1 MTDMRDAR
9 FKKAL
14 DAAPDADARPAR
26 SVAEFIRAAAR
37 STPAQPLAS
46 TAATAWWQ
54 RWWRR
59 SGSPRAPWN
68 AAFATLLLGVLVT
81 VLWVQEPIPDARPVI
96 PAPAVADDAPPA
108 DPAPTA
114 APVSPA
120 EATADAVHTPQG
132 APRAKQRQTGPAPA
146 PAPAPA
152 AAAPPPPQAA
162 LMLDAPSLAQPN
174 LSDMQKRA
182 AEQMANKAVLAE
194 LARAVAPAQQE
205 SLAAATMAA
214 APAPA
219 PVAAA
224 PVATLHL
231 DTQGMQ
237 GWSALA
243 LRLDAHMVTVDRVQ
257 GQALFAQMQSEV
269 RRLVLAAMP
278 ATALPAE
285 APRLRITVLQQDQT
299 LAHFT
304 LWANAIRWQRTGQPA
319 VLGAIDAADAQVLV
333 TLAQQAVAAA
343 SPAPN

>member
-81 VLWVQEPIPDARPVI
+81 VMWVQQPIPDARPI
-96 PAPAVADDAPPA
+96 
-108 DPAPTA
+108 
-114 APVSPA
+114 
-120 EATADAVHTPQG
+120 
-132 APRAKQRQTGPAPA
+132 APA

-152 AAAPPPPQAA
+152 AGGTAPPAAPAPTATAVTPAEAVADAARTPQAA
-162 LMLDAPSLAQPN
+162 PRAKQQAAESAPTPASKPQQAAPTADAPKPVQPN
-174 LSDMQKRA
+174 LGDMQKRA

-194 LARAVAPAQQE
+194 SARAAAPALQE
-205 SLAAATMAA
+205 PPAAAAMAA
-214 APAPA
+214 APAPFAVAPAPA
-219 PVAAA
+219 PVA
-224 PVATLHL
+224 PLRL
-231 DTQGMQ
+231 DTQGLQ
-237 GWSALA
+237 IWSALA
-243 LRLDAHMVTVDRVQ
+243 LRLDAQLVTVDQVQ

>member
-14 DAAPDADARPAR
+14 DAAPDADARPAS
-26 SVAEFIRAAAR
+26 SVAASIRAAAR
-37 STPAQPLAS
+37 STPAQPIAD
-46 TAATAWWQ
+46 TAPTTWWQ
-54 RWWRR
+54 RLWRR

-81 VLWVQEPIPDARPVI
+81 VMWVQQPIPDARPI
-96 PAPAVADDAPPA
+96 
-108 DPAPTA
+108 
-114 APVSPA
+114 
-120 EATADAVHTPQG
+120 
-132 APRAKQRQTGPAPA
+132 A

-152 AAAPPPPQAA
+152 AGGTAPPAAPAPTATAVTPAEAVADAARTPQAA
-162 LMLDAPSLAQPN
+162 PRAKQRAAESAPTPASKPQQAAPMADALKLVQPN
-174 LSDMQKRA
+174 LGDMQKRA

-194 LARAVAPAQQE
+194 SARAAAPAQQQPPT
-205 SLAAATMAA
+205 AATMAA
-214 APAPA
+214 ATAPA
-219 PVAAA
+219 PTAAA
-224 PVATLHL
+224 PAAAAPLRL
-231 DTQGMQ
+231 DTQGLQ

-243 LRLDAHMVTVDRVQ
+243 LRLDAQLVTVDQVQ